1 MQSIS
6 RKLTNEP
13 QIADRCRL
21 QAVTEV
27 ACEFIADYVVPQ
39 MIIRSPRVRPGKFVL
54 VNTKRL
60 LQQYLPMN
68 RHRHRPSACLKG
80 ARFGLHTAASNSLFD
95 HLVGKAYPTPCP
107 PMLSAMNFRRFIRSP
122 HALPADLATDD
133 IAEQFP
139 TLALEFPE
147 LKLLDRSEVSC
158 AGVDCDAG
166 QKPFQVQILD
176 ARGM

>member
-1 MQSIS
+1 
-6 RKLTNEP
+6 
-13 QIADRCRL
+13 
-21 QAVTEV
+21 
-27 ACEFIADYVVPQ
+27 
-39 MIIRSPRVRPGKFVL
+39 
-54 VNTKRL
+54 
-60 LQQYLPMN
+60 MN

-122 HALPADLATDD
+122 HALPAGLATDD

-158 AGVDCDAG
+158 AGLDCDAG
-166 QKPFQVQILD
+166 QKPFKVQILD
-176 ARGM
+176 ARGMVHNVRARKIVTTLFEDVNHRLSNVVASH